1 MYINMYIQLLCI
13 LIGFTSLLL
22 CCGGGGGLVCFV
34 VSVCPWQSGWMRMGA
49 DTRNNMGESNGERA
63 KGENKTKQ
71 QDMQSTH
78 CLILTARE
86 IIIVVQVP

>member
-1 MYINMYIQLLCI
+1 
-13 LIGFTSLLL
+13 
-22 CCGGGGGLVCFV
+22 
-34 VSVCPWQSGWMRMGA
+34 MGA